1 MTPLMPSSSLELSD
15 LDELYRF
22 YNSRKWVH
30 PDPLEFL
37 YRYPDPKDRE
47 IVGLLASCLAYG
59 RVRQILKSVSAAL
72 EKLGPSPH
80 AFVLSASAG
89 RLKRSFANFRHRF
102 TTGDEFT
109 ALLIGFKEV
118 VLRHGSLYR
127 CFLRGSRPEDDTVL
141 PALSGLI
148 HEIKALSGR
157 NGSNSMIPLPEK
169 GSACKRL
176 NLFLRWMVRKD
187 RVDPGGWD
195 GIDSAKLIVPLDT
208 HMYRISLELGLTRRK
223 SADMRTALEIT
234 REFRRMC
241 PRDPVRFDF
250 ALTRLGIRKP
260 LNNPRRRKSSVLE
273 ARRMGQR
280 ENREGRSHQKSGH
293 RIISRSVT
301 AMESGDRKGGG

>member
-1 MTPLMPSSSLELSD
+1 MTPLMPPSSLELSD

-72 EKLGPSPH
+72 EKLGQSPH
-80 AFVLSASAG
+80 AFVLSASPG

-109 ALLIGFKEV
+109 ALLIGLKEV

-141 PALSGLI
+141 PAISSLI

-157 NGSNSMIPLPEK
+157 NGSDSMIPLPEK

-176 NLFLRWMVRKD
+176 NLFLRWMVRED

-195 GIDSAKLIVPLDT
+195 RVESAKLIVPLDT

-223 SADMRTALEIT
+223 SADIGDYAGIPEDLPPGSRA
-234 REFRRMC
+234 FRLC
-241 PRDPVRFDF
+241 VDPARHSQTVEQ
-250 ALTRLGIRKP
+250 
-260 LNNPRRRKSSVLE
+260 SSQAQVFC
-273 ARRMGQR
+273 
-280 ENREGRSHQKSGH
+280 
-293 RIISRSVT
+293 SRSP
-301 AMESGDRKGGG
+301 ANRSKRNLRGPFSSKIRA